1 MSFCA
6 ILNKNSF
13 KNAFSWR
20 ILLLTYYILYILLSS
35 QPTLFSLVIFR
46 LLSTCSSPELSYA
59 FIYIRV
65 YTFPCCSCILSSF
78 SHLSA
83 LDCPSLGFFFSSFF
97 WHLCQSFKSHPSR
110 TIYLCSAW
118 VFLFV
123 RLSHES
129 LHVQLSISSFTTPPV
144 PCWQTPPYG
153 HTYTHAHTCWLR
165 SKPVGCG
172 AGRGWCWGA
181 VRGTN
186 GLGTMKTYQ

>member
-20 ILLLTYYILYILLSS
+20 ILLLIYCFFS

-153 HTYTHAHTCWLR
+153 HTRTHVLVAFQTGGLR
-165 SKPVGCG
+165 SRAWVVL
-172 AGRGWCWGA
+172 GRGTWNKWA
-181 VRGTN
+181 RDNEDLPIKQRTS
-186 GLGTMKTYQ
+186 

>member
-1 MSFCA
+1 MHFCEEFYCLFIAFFSAHPLFSCHISSFVNLF
-6 ILNKNSF
+6 IPR
-13 KNAFSWR
+13 AFICFHIYQSLH
-20 ILLLTYYILYILLSS
+20 IPLLLMHLKQLFASLCIRLPQFGLL
-35 QPTLFSLVIFR
+35 
-46 LLSTCSSPELSYA
+46 
-59 FIYIRV
+59 
-65 YTFPCCSCILSSF
+65 
-78 SHLSA
+78 
-83 LDCPSLGFFFSSFF
+83 FF

-110 TIYLCSAW
+110 TIYLCPAW

-153 HTYTHAHTCWLR
+153 HTHTHTCWLR